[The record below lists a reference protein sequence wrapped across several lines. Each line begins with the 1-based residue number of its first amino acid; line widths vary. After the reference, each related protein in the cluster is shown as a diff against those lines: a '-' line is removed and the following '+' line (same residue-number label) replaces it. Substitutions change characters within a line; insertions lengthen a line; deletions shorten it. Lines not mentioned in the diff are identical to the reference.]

1 MRIWISIAAT
11 VLVLGLTAC
20 GTDDSGGESPTAPTL
35 PRETAQAAVEPFAD
49 DEATSRRLDV
59 AVTVPDSGLGVAHV
73 ELWARPGGGEW
84 SLDQLVE
91 GEEPVRVTLPADGP
105 FGRWEFAAVAV
116 PTGGA
121 PVDTLGA
128 AEAGIDVPAPITI
141 TDNHGEVWEITHA
154 VKRYG
159 MSVPGWEEGMGRHTL
174 RPIID
179 PALSSEGD
187 PDYLPPDNLAVV
199 LGLVVGGEAR
209 AYKLGDLPDVE
220 VVDDTIQGTHL
231 AVTY

>member
-1 MRIWISIAAT
+1 MKIRFIIGAPA
-11 VLVLGLTAC
+11 LALGLTAC
-20 GTDDSGGESPTAPTL
+20 GTDDSGGESPTAP
-35 PRETAQAAVEPFAD
+35 PPPQETAQAMVVPFTD

-73 ELWARPGGGEW
+73 ELWTRPEDGQW
-84 SLDQLVE
+84 TLDQLVD
-91 GEEPVRVTLPADGP
+91 GEAPVRVTLPADGP

-116 PTGGA
+116 PMDGV
-121 PVDTLGA
+121 PVDTLDT
-128 AEAGIDVPAPITI
+128 AEAGIDVPEPITI

-179 PALSSEGD
+179 PALSREGD

-199 LGLVVGGEAR
+199 LGVVVGGEAR